1 MVSCRD
7 VVIAAQTSSNE
18 QLRSKKRGL
27 LSPQRLVSKIVEFW
41 NIEVPPR
48 WEHRSGYP
56 LQTVVIILFDLSPIV
71 DARKFR
77 MGDASVF
84 RNFAKEIL
92 AIDGLKAAAK
102 EPRKI
107 EAETR
112 EFLFLNVRHFHD
124 DVGRR

>member
-1 MVSCRD
+1 MRISDWSSD
-7 VVIAAQTSSNE
+7 VCSSD
-18 QLRSKKRGL
+18 L
-27 LSPQRLVSKIVEFW
+27 
-41 NIEVPPR
+41 
-48 WEHRSGYP
+48 
-56 LQTVVIILFDLSPIV
+56 TVVIILFDLSPIV
-71 DARKFR
+71 DARQFR

-124 DVGRR
+124 DVGRRWPTENLDALRDPCESAGARPNDCRRVQLQ

>member
-1 MVSCRD
+1 MRISDLSSD
-7 VVIAAQTSSNE
+7 VCSSD
-18 QLRSKKRGL
+18 R
-27 LSPQRLVSKIVEFW
+27 
-41 NIEVPPR
+41 VPPR